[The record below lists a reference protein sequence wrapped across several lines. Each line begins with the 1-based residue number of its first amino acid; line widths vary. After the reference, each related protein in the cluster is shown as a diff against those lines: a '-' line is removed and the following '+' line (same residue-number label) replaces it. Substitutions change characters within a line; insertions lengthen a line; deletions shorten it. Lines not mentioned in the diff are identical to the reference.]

1 MFGSL
6 RCPLPAAGWG
16 EVEACSHPPHLPAPG
31 VKTWTVMRQVLLRRP
46 GAAGT
51 GGGFRWP
58 RSIDSLQVKKGQQ
71 VIKENMHMKFLL
83 RCIFKMINVLILF

>member
-51 GGGFRWP
+51 GGGFLWP
-58 RSIDSLQVKKGQQ
+58 RSCFEPCSGA
-71 VIKENMHMKFLL
+71 
-83 RCIFKMINVLILF
+83 